1 MQWTDAAATESF
13 VRDETTGVE
22 LGDERLAARL
32 VTIFAAAA
40 EAPSSSF
47 PRMSGSDAALEGTY
61 RFLNNKKVTAEGV
74 LAPHFRA
81 TAQRVHATERV
92 VIAHDTTEFSFGP
105 VARGDLQPVGHGK
118 SYGFDAH
125 VALAVTGDESRIPL
139 GVLAV
144 KTFNRT
150 FGSARLPGGKNK
162 DKPDNTMHRWAENV
176 RLVRQRLGDAA
187 HVVHVFDREADDYA
201 LLAEMV
207 ELGARFVVR
216 QDTDRRLIRHRKDSK
231 TRALIAQTP
240 LVTER
245 EVVISARRKPT
256 RKTHA
261 SRTPVRKARKVQLEI
276 RATTMVLPRTVGAGG
291 RGPETLTL
299 NLVEALE
306 RNPPAGQPPIAWWL
320 WTNEPID
327 TPEQILEVIDT
338 YRTRWVVEEYF
349 KALKSGCRFEDRQ
362 LESQHALFNALA
374 IFVPVAWRLLLLR
387 SLSRQAPGGPAA
399 LALTDLQQRALRGY
413 MKKKRNVEL
422 PLNLTLRDAMY
433 AVAQLGGHITNNGA
447 PGWMVLARGMDR
459 VLDIELGIAL
469 ALDRSDQ

>member
-1 MQWTDAAATESF
+1 MHWTHAAGPENF
-13 VRDETTGVE
+13 VRDETAGVE

-32 VTIFAAAA
+32 MTILAAAV

-47 PRMSGSDAALEGTY
+47 PRMSDGDASLEGTY
-61 RFLNNKKVTAEGV
+61 RFLNNKKVTAEGI

-81 TAQRVHATERV
+81 TARRVHATECV
-92 VIAHDTTEFSFGP
+92 VVAHDTTEFSFGP
-105 VARGDLQPVGHGK
+105 VARGDLGRVGNGK

-125 VALAVTGDESRIPL
+125 VALAVTGDKSRVPL

-144 KTFNRT
+144 TTFNRP
-150 FGSARLPGGKNK
+150 FGSTRLLGGKNK
-162 DKPDNTMHRWAENV
+162 DKPDNTMHRWSENV

-187 HVVHVFDREADDYA
+187 HIVHVFDREADDYA

-207 ELGARFVVR
+207 ELGERFVVR
-216 QDTDRRLIRHRKDSK
+216 QETDRRLIRHRKDSK

-240 LVTER
+240 LMAER
-245 EVVISARRKPT
+245 EIVISARRKPT

-261 SRTPVRKARKVQLEI
+261 SRTPIRKARRVLLEI
-276 RATTMVLPRTVGAGG
+276 RATKMVLPRSVGAGG

-299 NLVEALE
+299 NLVEAVE
-306 RNPPAGQPPIAWWL
+306 RNPPPGQTPIAWWL

-327 TPEQILEVIDT
+327 TAEQALEVIDT
-338 YRTRWVVEEYF
+338 YCTRWVIEEYF

-362 LESQHALFNALA
+362 LESQRALYNALA

-387 SLSRQAPGGPAA
+387 SLSRHAPAGPAT

-413 MKKKRNVEL
+413 MKTKRNVDL
-422 PLNLTLRDAMY
+422 PAKLTLHEAMR
-433 AVAQLGGHITNNGA
+433 AVAQVGGHITNNGA
-447 PGWMVLARGMDR
+447 PGWIVLARGFDR
-459 VLDIELGIAL
+459 VLHIELGMAL
-469 ALDRSDQ
+469 ALEKI